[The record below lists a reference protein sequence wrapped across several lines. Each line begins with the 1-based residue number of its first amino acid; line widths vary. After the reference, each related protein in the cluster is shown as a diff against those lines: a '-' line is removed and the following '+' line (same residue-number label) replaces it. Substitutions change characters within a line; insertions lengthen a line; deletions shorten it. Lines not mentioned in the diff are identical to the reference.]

1 MLYLEIEN
9 LLKEDNLMDVFFNKV
24 AGQERVKIGNRA
36 YIIPLNYE
44 TDEKKVVVHPGLPC
58 LNLKN
63 NNMRFFKEALTKYAN
78 TFFESE
84 KSWANPIESCQDLED
99 KLVYALSSVWLNL
112 TFDDYENPIRFLD
125 RYTDFL
131 NDKTFDDLFG
141 GMIVNNMQT
150 LSNCDLDIRIAEQ
163 EEFQETPSAIQLSV
177 RKEDSERKLPRV
189 AYGISDGI
197 AYIYG
202 IQGYKKKD
210 ESSDLKKVERAKYKL
225 NNKDNIPEDYVNV
238 YMKQEPFAYL
248 SLFAF
253 LSLLKQKGI
262 NKVSMPAY
270 LPERYESKELGLLKY
285 AKNLAKDYIAS
296 DLTHKEKKARLK
308 KIEKSSNDHQRV
320 QYNITNKF
328 LTYMIRMSCDV
339 PGIKLLE
346 TPDMNNSGLV
356 VDISNMQVSEKTN
369 IIFYELYRK
378 IEEAM
383 KNKRRKENE
392 R

>member
-1 MLYLEIEN
+1 MLYWEVKN
-9 LLKEDNLMDVFFNKV
+9 LLKTDNLMDVFFNKV
-24 AGQERVKIGNRA
+24 AGRERIRIGNIG

-44 TDEKKVVVHPGLPC
+44 TDEKKVVANPRLPC

-63 NNMRFFKEALTKYAN
+63 NNMQFFEEALTRYA
-78 TFFESE
+78 TAFFESE
-84 KSWANPIESCQDLED
+84 RSWANPIESCENLDE
-99 KLVYALSSVWLNL
+99 KVIYALSSVWLNL
-112 TFDDYENPIRFLD
+112 TFDDYDDPIRFLN

-141 GMIVNNMQT
+141 GILVKNMQT
-150 LSNCDLDIRIAEQ
+150 LNNCDIDIRISEQ
-163 EEFQETPSAIQLSV
+163 KEFQETPSAIQLTV
-177 RKEDSERKLPRV
+177 KKGESERKLPRV
-189 AYGISDGI
+189 AYGISEGI
-197 AYIYG
+197 AYVYG
-202 IQGYKKKD
+202 IQGYKKKN

-225 NNKDNIPEDYVNV
+225 NNKDNIPEDYINV

-253 LSLLKQKGI
+253 LSLLKQKDI
-262 NKVSMPAY
+262 KRVNMPAY
-270 LPERYESKELGLLKY
+270 LPERYEATEYGVAKY
-285 AKNLAKDYIAS
+285 AKNLAKEYVYG
-296 DLTHKEKKARLK
+296 DLSQKEKKERIK
-308 KIEKSSNDHQRV
+308 QIEKMSKDHQRV

-328 LTYMIRMSCDV
+328 LSYMTRMSCDV

-356 VDISNMQVSEKTN
+356 VDISGMQVSEKTN

-378 IEEAM
+378 MEEVM
-383 KNKRRKENE
+383 RNKRRKENE